1 MAYGIMGKHMQP
13 QGHVQV
19 LIRMFSEGRSPQ
31 QALDAPRW
39 YVAEDFSICLEPDL
53 AHLSEELADRGHRFM
68 EERSPGLFGGGQI
81 ILRGTDGYV
90 AGSDPRKDGHA
101 AGF

>member
-1 MAYGIMGKHMQP
+1 MAYGVMGKHMQP
-13 QGHVQV
+13 QGHVQM
-19 LIRMFSEGRSPQ
+19 LIRLFCEGRSPQ

-39 YVAEDFSICLEPDL
+39 HVAEDFSIGLETGL
-53 AHLSEELADRGHRFM
+53 AHLNEELADRGHRFM
-68 EERSPGLFGGGQI
+68 EAHPRGLFGGGQI
-81 ILRGTDGYV
+81 VLRGTNGYV